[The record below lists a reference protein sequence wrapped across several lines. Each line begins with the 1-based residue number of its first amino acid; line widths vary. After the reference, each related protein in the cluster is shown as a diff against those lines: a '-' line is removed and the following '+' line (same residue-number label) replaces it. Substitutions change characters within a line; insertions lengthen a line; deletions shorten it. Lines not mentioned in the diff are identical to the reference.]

1 MTVVGESGLKWGT
14 LGHSGPVTHMAQAGK
29 GFYTGLFRHT
39 LDDKGRLTIP
49 SSWRS
54 AHAEADTF
62 LATPHP
68 DGYISILP
76 PSEVEKL
83 HEKISAMKLSDAAAQ
98 AFTARFFSQTQTFSF
113 DKSGRIGLTPELWKH
128 AGVAKDAVL
137 VGSLTKFNIYN
148 PARWEQEEART
159 AGENFGDLMRRLD
172 I

>member
-1 MTVVGESGLKWGT
+1 MALVGRA
-14 LGHSGPVTHMAQAGK
+14 V
-29 GFYTGLFRHT
+29 YTGLFRHS

-49 SSWRS
+49 SAWRF
-54 AHAEADTF
+54 AHGENDTF

-68 DGYISILP
+68 DGYVAVLP

-83 HEKISAMKLSDAAAQ
+83 HAKFSDLKLSDAAAQ
-98 AFTARFFSQTQTFSF
+98 AFAARFFSQTQSFSF
-113 DKSGRIGLTPELWKH
+113 DKSGRVGLGADLLKH
-128 AGVAKDAVL
+128 AGIDKDAVL

-148 PARWEQEEART
+148 PARWQQEEART